1 MAKELV
7 IPPIKGNP
15 RIGKETENDASV
27 RYGGAKL
34 YHKTEAVI
42 AKEKTPRKKRV
53 AKRKTKQKTFTI
65 SNLEILKKLSERLG
79 MPQASILNLGLA
91 KVEQEF
97 SSFLK

>member
-1 MAKELV
+1 MARELV

-15 RIGKETENDASV
+15 RIGRETENDASV

-53 AKRKTKQKTFTI
+53 AKKKSNQKNFLI
-65 SNLEILKKLSERLG
+65 KNLEILKTLSERLG
-79 MPQASILNLGLA
+79 ISQSGVLNLGLA
-91 KVEQEF
+91 KVEKE
-97 SSFLK
+97 FLK